1 MNASLVPL
9 DLPPVK
15 MISMKAI
22 KADHDVQ
29 SRVEIDRAHAKG
41 MSDNILRKLATPP
54 PIVVFFDGRW
64 YWIGDGFHRHFAYTQ
79 LKAQEMPCEVRE
91 GTRRDAMIYS
101 AGANQRGKTGLE
113 RTKEDIRKAVRML
126 MDDETWKVR
135 SIEQIASHVGCSAM
149 MAKREILRWA
159 SHSGKQLSETV
170 SGTDGRV
177 VLRKQPKVPTG
188 RITPRPGRGS
198 GRIFIDGQPITIP
211 VGNEDPQT
219 FADAQLQNWRAK
231 AERHNAFSNDLSC
244 GLTHHHIASRG
255 VRHSCGTAISAIVS
269 GHRIIVATK
278 EDSVSGLLK
287 SVGILHCLTSEA
299 GKSFRQTIVIP
310 CGYRDANRFA
320 GACAPIGID
329 VMDPDELVAALQAEA
344 QTDPPAEPPAKD

>member
-22 KADHDVQ
+22 KADHDLQ

-113 RTKEDIRKAVRML
+113 RTKEDIKKAIRLLMEDEDWRTKAVM
-126 MDDETWKVR
+126 V
-135 SIEQIASHVGCSAM
+135 IAEHVGCGCSAVRTEVV
-149 MAKREILRWA
+149 KWA
-159 SHSGKQLSETV
+159 TETKTPLSETV
-170 SGTDGRV
+170 VASDGRTLHRNGYPRKSPRV
-177 VLRKQPKVPTG
+177 FVSARGAHCIGLGGGSHYIPNGVTDKQEYAKRAMKELEARNESHVAFVDHIGPRLVTHRLHTKGLRHTKSVA
-188 RITPRPGRGS
+188 IM
-198 GRIFIDGQPITIP
+198 
-211 VGNEDPQT
+211 
-219 FADAQLQNWRAK
+219 
-231 AERHNAFSNDLSC
+231 
-244 GLTHHHIASRG
+244 ASRCGQRMIVG
-255 VRHSCGTAISAIVS
+255 V
-269 GHRIIVATK
+269 K
-278 EDSVSGLLK
+278 EDSPSGVLK
-287 SVGILHCLTSEA
+287 AVGTTYALSRDVGNALRPTLVVPA
-299 GKSFRQTIVIP
+299 GYLVAKVVAAAVCDSL
-310 CGYRDANRFA
+310 
-320 GACAPIGID
+320 GID

-344 QTDPPAEPPAKD
+344 QTDPPAEPAAPN